1 MTQAGSPLRV
11 LMLNYEFPPLGGGTG
26 LACRQLLQA
35 LGKKPEVEVDLVTSG
50 LGSAAVEE
58 RMAPNV
64 RVYRL
69 PVGKRDLQFWRAAEL
84 ARWSL
89 RAGRRTRSLV
99 RAELFD
105 LCHCWAGWPSG
116 VLGYRLRRHQ
126 PYIVALRGSD
136 VPGYSRRLAAW
147 DPLVF
152 RTLSRRVWSRAGAVV
167 AVSSELKTLALRTSP
182 DLDVQV
188 IPNAVDTRLFS
199 PGPAPDSFTVLFVG
213 RLVPRKRVMDALEG
227 FRRLLA
233 EIPSAR
239 LVIVGDGPDAAPLR
253 ARCESEGLGRSVVFR
268 GNVAHEDLPNLYRDA
283 SVCLVPSEREGMPNV
298 LLEAMA
304 SGLPV
309 VTTLAESTLLQGNG
323 VVVPLGDTGAI
334 GGALLDYARDPV
346 LREAHGRRSRQIAEA
361 TSWDS
366 VADWYLEL
374 YRAVARRTA
383 VDTLGH
389 KGMSASA

>member
-1 MTQAGSPLRV
+1 
-11 LMLNYEFPPLGGGTG
+11 MLNYEFPPLGGGTG
-26 LACRQLLQA
+26 MACRQLLQA
-35 LGKKPEVEVDLVTSG
+35 FGRNPEVEVDLVTSG
-50 LGSAAVEE
+50 LGSVAVEE
-58 RMAPNV
+58 RLAPNV
-64 RVYRL
+64 RAYRL

-89 RAGRRTRSLV
+89 TAGRHARSLA
-99 RAELFD
+99 RGEPFD

-136 VPGYSRRLAAW
+136 VPGYSRRLAAL
-147 DPLVF
+147 DPLIF
-152 RTLSRRVWSRAGAVV
+152 RTVSRRVWSQAAAVV
-167 AVSSELKTLALRTSP
+167 AVSDGLRTLALRTSP
-182 DLDVQV
+182 DLDVQI
-188 IPNAVDTRLFS
+188 IPNAADTRLFS
-199 PGPAPDSFTVLFVG
+199 PAPAPDCFTVLFVG
-213 RLVPRKRVMDALEG
+213 RLVPRKRATDALEG

-253 ARCESEGLGRSVVFR
+253 ARSESEGLGRSVVFR
-268 GNVAHEDLPNLYRDA
+268 GNVAHEDLPNVYRDA

-309 VTTLAESTLLQGNG
+309 VTTLAESTLVRGNG
-323 VVVPLGDTGAI
+323 VVVPLGDTEAI
-334 GGALLDYARDPV
+334 GGALLAYARDPV

-366 VADWYLEL
+366 VAGWYLEL
-374 YRAVARRTA
+374 YRATARRTA
-383 VDTLGH
+383 VNAVGD
-389 KGMSASA
+389 KGMSAGA